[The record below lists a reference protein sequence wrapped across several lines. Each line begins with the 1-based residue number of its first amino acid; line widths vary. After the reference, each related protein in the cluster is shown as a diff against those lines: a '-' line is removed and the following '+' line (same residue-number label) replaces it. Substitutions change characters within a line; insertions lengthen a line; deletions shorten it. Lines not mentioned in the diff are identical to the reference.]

1 MPRQSAKVGSKVK
14 PRATGRAARK
24 LKKPTKKKAERPSRD
39 IMSPEERSAL
49 MARIRGKNTGP
60 ERLVAEI
67 LKSLEVD
74 RPPLSGPVG
83 FLV

>member
-1 MPRQSAKVGSKVK
+1 
-14 PRATGRAARK
+14 
-24 LKKPTKKKAERPSRD
+24 
-39 IMSPEERSAL
+39 MSPEERSAL